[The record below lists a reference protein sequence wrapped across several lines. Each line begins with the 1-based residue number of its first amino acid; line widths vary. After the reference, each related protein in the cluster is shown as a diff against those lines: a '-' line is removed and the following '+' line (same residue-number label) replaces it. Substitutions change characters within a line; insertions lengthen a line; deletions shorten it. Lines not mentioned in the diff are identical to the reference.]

1 MYTGGICIYIR
12 HTYMALIYT
21 KPWINNNT
29 DAGLH
34 VVIELVGEHMY
45 TLTLCVCMCVCAY
58 PGVEFPSRLV
68 RRPYLLSKRR
78 HCPVERTT
86 IEPASRVLRT

>member
-1 MYTGGICIYIR
+1 MDLSSVLDIL
-12 HTYMALIYT
+12 HS
-21 KPWINNNT
+21 WINNNT

-45 TLTLCVCMCVCAY
+45 TITLCVCVCVPIQESSSLEDSY
-58 PGVEFPSRLV
+58 VGRT
-68 RRPYLLSKRR
+68 YLSKRL
-78 HCPVERTT
+78 HCRVERTT